1 MKKPTETTMKF
12 GSELTISLL
21 SVLFSLHVGAT
32 EYFVDEN
39 RPDDS
44 GPGTSKATAF
54 KTIQAAVSQTDAT
67 IVTVYPGR
75 YTRGSADTVDY
86 YGFPV
91 CVYIDKAITLRS
103 AEGRDKTFIVGQ
115 HAEANGGVGEGGVRC
130 VTVSAA
136 ETVIDGFTICDGAT
150 AESGSSRFGG
160 GINITDNLAVYVN
173 DCTISNCVAVRG
185 GAVYWGRYERCLFV
199 ENKLSGSS
207 TIGSIAMRGYFR
219 NCAFY
224 KNGGSGFI
232 YANGFLNCAFVENG
246 AQIFSTHNSGNDV
259 KVYNCVFSG
268 NKTGANIAVANYS
281 FSNCVFDVSQDK
293 VGGINKSKCIYDANS
308 DQFID
313 PAAGDWRVC
322 RGSESATA
330 GDAAWF
336 SMLDS
341 SFGSR
346 PFVDYIGNTI
356 TATEGDVCA
365 GPCQTVLNPSAQVSI
380 SATRGGGVTVTGA
393 KIGANTVK
401 TGKRVDVTAVETNR
415 LFIGW
420 RVNGVMAPSAS
431 MTYSYEVTGL
441 EDSEVSIEAVYS
453 DAWYVDAVN
462 GNDVDNDG
470 CTPETPKKTLAAI
483 LSVPGLLEGEV
494 VHAAPGEY
502 NTGTMSHA
510 ETDTVL
516 SRACVP
522 KGVTLLADKGPEKTF
537 IIGGPATADAAND
550 YGLGSNA
557 VRCVWLSADA
567 KISGFTLTGGR
578 THSITGDNGIGSA
591 IYGSSYPSC
600 YAENCIVTG
609 NVAYSASLV
618 ACHAVNCRIFDN
630 HATFRRS
637 VGYNIILSG
646 CVVDR
651 NTGDYPLE
659 YFYGVRNC
667 TIGADNSK
675 PALYYRRT
683 ASVDNPVVVNTL
695 VLASGNGAVYSDVAA
710 TNSVFVTGCGVNTSL
725 LGACIVTNEAALQ
738 VDSNLVPVIGHNV
751 AIDRADASLHDTEL
765 CGDRD
770 VYGLQRVANGAM
782 DIGAAEA
789 SWLDRYSHD
798 LGGRGVVVTNA
809 TPLVVETAAGNVS
822 IPDGRLD
829 LEWRNPQATT
839 LKHTVPVSV
848 TGTGTLTV
856 MLGGEVLGTVT
867 RSDGD
872 VVLEFSSALPANGM
886 SFVYVPGEDDDGAA
900 VLGVLKQLVGF
911 HVILR

>member
-1 MKKPTETTMKF
+1 MKTTRKF
-12 GSELTISLL
+12 GSELTVSLL
-21 SVLFSLHVGAT
+21 AALLSLHVGAT
-32 EYFVDEN
+32 EYFVDET

-44 GPGTSKATAF
+44 GPGTSKETAF

-75 YTRGSADTVDY
+75 YTRGSADTVDQF
-86 YGFPV
+86 GCAV
-91 CVYIDKAITLRS
+91 CVSIDKALTLRS
-103 AEGRDKTFIVGQ
+103 AEGRESTFIVGQ
-115 HAEANGGVGEGGVRC
+115 HSNENGGVGPGAIRC
-130 VTVSAA
+130 VEARVSGI
-136 ETVIDGFTICDGAT
+136 VIDGFTICDGASPLLGT
-150 AESGSSRFGG
+150 DSGDGRYAG
-160 GINITDNLAVYVN
+160 GIFANSISTDVYVN
-173 DCTISNCVAVRG
+173 DCAISNCIAWRG
-185 GAVYWGRYERCLFV
+185 GAVAYGNYERCLFAY
-199 ENKLSGSS
+199 NRSTGASALGSV
-207 TIGSIAMRGYFR
+207 GQRGRFR
-219 NCAFY
+219 NCAVY
-224 KNGGSGFI
+224 KNYGACFGYPQGFV
-232 YANGFLNCAFVENG
+232 NCAFVDNSG
-246 AQIFSTHNSGNDV
+246 TVLSTHNPNTIIV
-259 KVYNCVFSG
+259 VYNCVFLKNNVVGTG
-268 NKTGANIAVANYS
+268 NYVY
-281 FSNCVFDVSQDK
+281 SNCVFNVSQSN
-293 VGGINKSKCIYDANS
+293 IANANS
-308 DQFID
+308 ACVFEAGTSQFLD
-313 PAAGDWRVC
+313 PAADDWRVC
-322 RGSESATA
+322 RGSESVTA

-336 SMLDS
+336 SKLES

-356 TATEGDVCA
+356 TATEGVVCA

-441 EDSEVSIEAVYS
+441 EDGEVSIEAVYS

-462 GNDVDNDG
+462 GNDVGNDG

-483 LSVPGLLEGEV
+483 LSVSGLLEGEV

-502 NTGTMSHA
+502 NTGTMSHV

-557 VRCVWLSADA
+557 VRCVWLSNNA

-578 THSITGDNGIGSA
+578 THSISQGDNGIGSA
-591 IYGSSYPSC
+591 IYGYSQLSC

-609 NVAYSASLV
+609 NVAYSGSI
-618 ACHAVNCRIFDN
+618 VNCRVVNSRIFDN
-630 HATFRRS
+630 HATFRRA
-637 VGYNIILSG
+637 VGYNLSLHG
-646 CVVDR
+646 CVMDR
-651 NTGDYPLE
+651 NTGNYPLE
-659 YFYGVRNC
+659 YYSSIRAC
-667 TIGADNSK
+667 TIGPNNSK
-675 PALYYRRT
+675 PAIRYMSSGT
-683 ASVDNPVVVNTL
+683 APHIFNTL
-695 VLASGNGAVYSDVAA
+695 VLASGSGAVGNDVAA
-710 TNSVFVTGCGVNTSL
+710 TNSIFVTGCSVNTSL
-725 LGACIVTNEAALQ
+725 LGACIVTNTAALQ
-738 VDSNLVPVIGHNV
+738 VDSNFVPVIGHNV

-770 VYGLQRVANGAM
+770 VYGFQRVSNGAM

-900 VLGVLKQLVGF
+900 VIGVLRQLFGF
-911 HVILR
+911 HFILR